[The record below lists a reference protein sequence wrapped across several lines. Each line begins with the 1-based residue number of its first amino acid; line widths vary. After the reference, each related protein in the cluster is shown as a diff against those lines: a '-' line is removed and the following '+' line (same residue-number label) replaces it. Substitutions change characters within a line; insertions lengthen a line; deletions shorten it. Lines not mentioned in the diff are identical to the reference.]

1 VSCGQEGVVECLFE
15 GNQVCGEDGV
25 MAPRYP
31 QGRCLKLFRVV
42 DAGGPG
48 GEVHAA
54 KAVVKWA
61 PVMSWWGRGMKTLKT
76 CVIGS
81 VSSTVFVV
89 VGSSVRPFVHVC
101 CVSVGYVPLPAGAK
115 TTFG

>member
-1 VSCGQEGVVECLFE
+1 MSCGQEGAVEWLFE

-31 QGRCLKLFRVV
+31 HGWCLKLFRGV

-61 PVMSWWGRGMKTLKT
+61 PVMSWLGARNEDLKDM
-76 CVIGS
+76 
-81 VSSTVFVV
+81 
-89 VGSSVRPFVHVC
+89 
-101 CVSVGYVPLPAGAK
+101 
-115 TTFG
+115 

>member
-1 VSCGQEGVVECLFE
+1 
-15 GNQVCGEDGV
+15 

-31 QGRCLKLFRVV
+31 QGWCLKLFRGV

-61 PVMSWWGRGMKTLKT
+61 PVMSWLGARNEDLKDM
-76 CVIGS
+76 
-81 VSSTVFVV
+81 
-89 VGSSVRPFVHVC
+89 
-101 CVSVGYVPLPAGAK
+101 
-115 TTFG
+115 